1 MCGPQ
6 GVMPMELSTD
16 RLTLRPVSI
25 EDFDDL
31 VRLWSDDPFTR
42 SIMGR
47 GPLTGEEVWLRL
59 LRDLGHWQA
68 LGVGNW
74 SIRMRDSGSY
84 VGSVG
89 VLHYRRDCTPALDA
103 PELGWGV
110 GAAFQGRGL
119 AGEAVQA
126 ALSWCDGVLGVP
138 RTVCM
143 INPDNAPS
151 LRLADR
157 VGYRPY
163 VEGLYQGKTVRLLER
178 LSVAAH

>member
-1 MCGPQ
+1 MK
-6 GVMPMELSTD
+6 LSTD

-25 EDFDDL
+25 EDFADL
-31 VRLWSDDPFTR
+31 VQLWSDERFTWP
-42 SIMGR
+42 IMGR
-47 GPLTGEEVWLRL
+47 GPLTGEEVWFRL
-59 LRDLGHWQA
+59 LRDIGHWQA

-74 SIRMRDSGSY
+74 SIRMCDDDSY

-89 VLHYRRDCTPALDA
+89 VLDYRRDCTPALDA

-110 GAAFQGRGL
+110 GVAFQGRGL

-126 ALSWCDGVLGVP
+126 ALAWCDGVLGAP

-151 LRLADR
+151 LKLADR
-157 VGYRPY
+157 VGYRPH
-163 VEGLYQGKTVRLLER
+163 VEGRYQGKTVMLLER
-178 LSVAAH
+178 LRVAPH